1 MTATIRK
8 DPKKTASFINE
19 AAIAEILAHAR
30 RSSPARVREVLSK
43 ARQLEGLDA
52 DEVAVLMEIS
62 DAALLEEMF
71 AAARFVKDEIYG
83 NRLVLFAPLY
93 ISNLCKNECSY
104 CAFRAANTELKRR
117 ALTQEEIAED
127 VKVLINQGHKRL
139 LLVSG
144 ESYPNEGFNYILKA
158 IDTIYKTKSG
168 RGEIRRVNV
177 NIAPLTV
184 DQFKQLKAAHIGTYQ
199 LFQETYHRETYAKV
213 HTSGAKKN
221 FDWRVTV
228 MDRAME
234 AGIDDVGIGVLFG
247 LYDWKFEM
255 LAMQQHIQ
263 HLEERFG
270 VGPHTI
276 SVPRIEPA
284 VGSSTAAHPPYAVSD
299 ADFKKIV
306 AILRLAVPYTG
317 LIMST
322 RENADTRRATFALG
336 VSQISAGSRCNPG
349 GYAELGEGH
358 DAEQFQLGDH
368 RSLDEVVRDV
378 ASLGYTPSFCTACY
392 RLGRT
397 GADFMDLAKPGLIK
411 EHCSPN
417 ALSSCMEYLL
427 GYASPETRHAGEKL
441 VDKELSTMPGSI
453 GKTAKDLVGRVRQ
466 NERDVFV

>member
-1 MTATIRK
+1 MNTTLPA
-8 DPKKTASFINE
+8 PKTTFINE
-19 AAIAEILAHAR
+19 AEIHATLDVAR
-30 RSSPARVREVLSK
+30 RSGANRVREVLAK
-43 ARQLEGLDA
+43 ARQMEGLDA
-52 DEVAVLMEIS
+52 GDVAVLMEIQ

-71 AAARFVKDEIYG
+71 AAARQVKDEIYG

-104 CAFRAANTELKRR
+104 CAFRVANTELKRR
-117 ALTQEEIAED
+117 VLTQAEIAHE
-127 VKVLINQGHKRL
+127 VKILIDEGHKRL
-139 LLVSG
+139 LLVAG
-144 ESYPNEGFNYILKA
+144 ESYPSEGFNYILKA
-158 IDTIYKTKSG
+158 IDTIYATKSG

-184 DQFKQLKAAHIGTYQ
+184 EQFQRLKEAGIGTYQ

-213 HTSGAKKN
+213 HTAGAKKN
-221 FDWRVTV
+221 FDWRVTAF
-228 MDRAME
+228 DRAME

-255 LAMQQHIQ
+255 LAMHQHIR
-263 HLEERFG
+263 HLEEKFG

-284 VGSSTAAHPPYAVSD
+284 VGSATASRPPHAVSD

-317 LIMST
+317 IIMST
-322 RENADTRRATFALG
+322 RENADTRRATFQLG

-349 GYAELGEGH
+349 GYGDAADGH
-358 DAEQFQLGDH
+358 DSEQFQLGDH

-417 ALSSCMEYLL
+417 ALSSCMEYLM
-427 GYASPETRHAGEKL
+427 GYASPETKKVGDQL
-441 VDKELSTMPGSI
+441 VNHELKTMPGKV
-453 GKTAKDLVGRVRQ
+453 GKTANELVARVRQ

>member
-1 MTATIRK
+1 
-8 DPKKTASFINE
+8 
-19 AAIAEILAHAR
+19 
-30 RSSPARVREVLSK
+30 
-43 ARQLEGLDA
+43 
-52 DEVAVLMEIS
+52 
-62 DAALLEEMF
+62 
-71 AAARFVKDEIYG
+71 
-83 NRLVLFAPLY
+83 
-93 ISNLCKNECSY
+93 
-104 CAFRAANTELKRR
+104 
-117 ALTQEEIAED
+117 
-127 VKVLINQGHKRL
+127 
-139 LLVSG
+139 
-144 ESYPNEGFNYILKA
+144 
-158 IDTIYKTKSG
+158 
-168 RGEIRRVNV
+168 
-177 NIAPLTV
+177 
-184 DQFKQLKAAHIGTYQ
+184 
-199 LFQETYHRETYAKV
+199 
-213 HTSGAKKN
+213 
-221 FDWRVTV
+221 

-255 LAMQQHIQ
+255 LAMQQHIR
-263 HLEERFG
+263 HLEEKFG

-284 VGSSTAAHPPYAVSD
+284 VGSATASRPPHAVSD

-317 LIMST
+317 IIMST

-349 GYAELGEGH
+349 GYAEAGDGH

-417 ALSSCMEYLL
+417 ALSSCMEYLHGL
-427 GYASPETRHAGEKL
+427 CVAGHAAGRREAGGPRTGHHARQ
-441 VDKELSTMPGSI
+441 DRPNRQANWSAACARTSATCLSDRGH
-453 GKTAKDLVGRVRQ
+453 
-466 NERDVFV
+466 E

>member
-1 MTATIRK
+1 MSATSCET
-8 DPKKTASFINE
+8 PATFIDE
-19 AAIAEILAHAR
+19 AKINATLAAAR

-43 ARQLEGLDA
+43 ARQLEGLGA
-52 DEVAVLMEIS
+52 DDVAVLMEIQ
-62 DAALLEEMF
+62 DAALLEELF

-104 CAFRAANTELKRR
+104 CAFRAANTGLQRR
-117 ALTQEEIAED
+117 TLTQAEIAKE
-127 VKVLINQGHKRL
+127 VKVLIDQGHKRV
-139 LLVSG
+139 LLVAG
-144 ESYPNEGFNYILKA
+144 ESYPQEGFDYILKA
-158 IDTIYKTKSG
+158 LNTIYSTRSG

-177 NIAPLTV
+177 NIAPLTM
-184 DQFKQLKAAHIGTYQ
+184 DQFRKLKDAHIGTYQ

-213 HTSGAKKN
+213 HTLGAKKN
-221 FDWRVTV
+221 FDWRVNV
-228 MDRAME
+228 MDRAMA

-247 LYDWKFEM
+247 LHDWKFEM
-255 LAMQQHIQ
+255 LAMQQHIH
-263 HLEERFG
+263 HLESNFG

-284 VGSSTAAHPPYAVSD
+284 VGSSLAERPPYAVSD
-299 ADFKKIV
+299 ANFKKIV

-317 LIMST
+317 IIMST
-322 RENADTRRATFALG
+322 RENADTRRATFQLG

-349 GYAELGEGH
+349 GYAELGDGH
-358 DAEQFQLGDH
+358 NAEQFQLGDH
-368 RSLDEVVRDV
+368 RSLDEVVRDL

-417 ALSSCMEYLL
+417 ALSSCMEYLM
-427 GYASPETRHAGEKL
+427 GYASPETRATGERL
-441 VDKELSTMPGSI
+441 VNQELRTMPGMV
-453 GKTAKDLVGRVRQ
+453 GVTANELVARVRQ
-466 NERDVFV
+466 NEKDVFV

>member
-1 MTATIRK
+1 
-8 DPKKTASFINE
+8 
-19 AAIAEILAHAR
+19 
-30 RSSPARVREVLSK
+30 
-43 ARQLEGLDA
+43 
-52 DEVAVLMEIS
+52 
-62 DAALLEEMF
+62 
-71 AAARFVKDEIYG
+71 
-83 NRLVLFAPLY
+83 
-93 ISNLCKNECSY
+93 
-104 CAFRAANTELKRR
+104 
-117 ALTQEEIAED
+117 
-127 VKVLINQGHKRL
+127 
-139 LLVSG
+139 
-144 ESYPNEGFNYILKA
+144 
-158 IDTIYKTKSG
+158 
-168 RGEIRRVNV
+168 VNV

-184 DQFKQLKAAHIGTYQ
+184 EQFKQLKEAGIGTYQ
-199 LFQETYHRETYAKV
+199 LFQETYHRETYAKI
-213 HTSGAKKN
+213 HTAGAKKN

-255 LAMQQHIQ
+255 LALQQHIR
-263 HLEERFG
+263 HLEEKFG

-284 VGSSTAAHPPYAVSD
+284 IGSTTASRPPHAVSD

-317 LIMST
+317 IIMST
-322 RENADTRRATFALG
+322 RENADTRRATFQLG

-349 GYAELGEGH
+349 GYAELGDGH

-417 ALSSCMEYLL
+417 ALSSCMEYLM
-427 GYASPETRHAGEKL
+427 GYASPDTKKAGEKL
-441 VDKELSTMPGSI
+441 VNRELATMPGKI
-453 GKTAKDLVGRVRQ
+453 GQTANELVGRVRK

>member
-1 MTATIRK
+1 MSTTLQEQPAT
-8 DPKKTASFINE
+8 FINE
-19 AAIAEILAHAR
+19 AKIADTLAKAR
-30 RSSPARVREVLSK
+30 QSSPPRVREVIAK
-43 ARQLEGLDA
+43 ARQLEGLQA
-52 DEVAVLMEIS
+52 DEVGVLMEIREPE
-62 DAALLEEMF
+62 LLEEMF

-104 CAFRAANTELKRR
+104 CAFRAANQELKRR
-117 ALTQEEIAED
+117 VLTQEEIAAE
-127 VKVLINQGHKRL
+127 VKILIDQGHKRL
-139 LLVSG
+139 LLVAG
-144 ESYPNEGFNYILKA
+144 ESYPAEGFNYILKS
-158 IDTIYKTKSG
+158 IETIYKTKSG
-168 RGEIRRVNV
+168 RGEIRRVNA

-184 DQFKQLKAAHIGTYQ
+184 PQFKQLKDAHIGTFQ
-199 LFQETYHRETYAKV
+199 LFQETYHRGTYAKV
-213 HTSGAKKN
+213 HTAGPKKN
-221 FDWRVTV
+221 YDWRVTAF
-228 MDRAME
+228 DRAME

-247 LYDWKFEM
+247 LYDWKFEV
-255 LAMQQHIQ
+255 LAMCQQIR
-263 HLEERFG
+263 HLEEHFG

-276 SVPRIEPA
+276 SVPRMEPA
-284 VGSSTAAHPPYAVSD
+284 VGSSLAERPPHAVSD

-306 AILRLAVPYTG
+306 AILRLTVPYTG
-317 LIMST
+317 IIMST

-349 GYAELGEGH
+349 GYGDAADGRY
-358 DAEQFQLGDH
+358 AEQFQLGDH

-417 ALSSCMEYLL
+417 ALSSCMEYLM
-427 GYASPETRHAGEKL
+427 GYASAGTRRTGENL
-441 VDKELSTMPGSI
+441 VDRELATLPGTI
-453 GKTAKDLVGRVRQ
+453 GKTANELVGRVRR

>member
-1 MTATIRK
+1 M
-8 DPKKTASFINE
+8 KTKFPAEQTTFINE
-19 AAIAEILAHAR
+19 AEINAILTVAR
-30 RSSPARVREVLSK
+30 RSDASRVREVLAK
-43 ARQLEGLDA
+43 ARQMDGLDA
-52 DEVAVLMEIS
+52 EEVAVLMEIK
-62 DAALLEEMF
+62 DATLLEEMF

-93 ISNLCKNECSY
+93 IANLCKNECSY
-104 CAFRAANTELKRR
+104 CAFRAGNTGLKRR
-117 ALTQEEIAED
+117 TLTLDEIAAE
-127 VKVLINQGHKRL
+127 VKILIEQGHKRL

-144 ESYPNEGFNYILKA
+144 EEYPEEGFNYVLKA
-158 IDTIYKTKSG
+158 IDTIYQTKSG

-184 DQFKQLKAAHIGTYQ
+184 DQFKQLKEAGIGTYQ
-199 LFQETYHRETYAKV
+199 LFQETYHRETYVKI
-213 HTSGAKKN
+213 HTAGAKKN

-228 MDRAME
+228 MDRAMA

-255 LAMQQHIQ
+255 LALQQHIR
-263 HLEERFG
+263 HLEEKYG
-270 VGPHTI
+270 VGPHTL

-284 VGSSTAAHPPYAVSD
+284 VGSETSSRPPHAVSD
-299 ADFKKIV
+299 DDFKKIV

-317 LIMST
+317 IIMST
-322 RENADTRRATFALG
+322 RENADTRRATFQLG

-349 GYAELGEGH
+349 GYAELGDGH

-417 ALSSCMEYLL
+417 ALSSCMEYLM
-427 GYASPETRHAGEKL
+427 GYASPDTKKAGEQL
-441 VDKELSTMPGSI
+441 VNRELATMSGKI
-453 GKTAKDLVGRVRQ
+453 GETANELVGRVRK

>member
-1 MTATIRK
+1 MNAKLPTPRTTI
-8 DPKKTASFINE
+8 INE
-19 AAIAEILAHAR
+19 AEIRATLDVAR
-30 RSSPARVREVLSK
+30 RCDAGRARDVLAK
-43 ARQLEGLDA
+43 ARQMAGLEAA
-52 DEVAVLMEIS
+52 DMAVLMEIQ
-62 DAALLEEMF
+62 DAAVLEEMF
-71 AAARFVKDEIYG
+71 AAARHVKDEIYG

-104 CAFRAANTELKRR
+104 CAFRAGNTELKRR
-117 ALTQEEIAED
+117 VLTQAEIADE
-127 VKVLINQGHKRL
+127 VKVLIEQGHKRL

-144 ESYPNEGFNYILKA
+144 ESYPVDGFHYVLKSIA
-158 IDTIYKTKSG
+158 TIYQTKSG

-177 NIAPLTV
+177 NIAPLKV
-184 DQFKQLKAAHIGTYQ
+184 EQFKQLKAAGIGTYQ
-199 LFQETYHRETYAKV
+199 LFQETYHRDTYARI
-213 HTSGAKKN
+213 HTGGAKKN

-255 LAMQQHIQ
+255 LAMQQHIR

-284 VGSSTAAHPPYAVSD
+284 VGSDTASRPPHAVAD

-317 LIMST
+317 IIMST
-322 RENADTRRATFALG
+322 RENAETRRATFALG

-349 GYAELGEGH
+349 GYADAADGH
-358 DAEQFQLGDH
+358 YAEQFQLGDH

-417 ALSSCMEYLL
+417 ALSSCTEYLM
-427 GYASPETRHAGEKL
+427 GYASPGTKAIGDQL
-441 VDKELSTMPGSI
+441 VDHELATMPGAI
-453 GKTAKDLVGRVRQ
+453 GQTAKELVGRVRKH
-466 NERDVFV
+466 ERDVFV